1 MPGRF
6 DAAEMPRLDAF
17 DEEFGQDSVAIQ
29 RGQRRKTR
37 EWFWTFFSVALGVG
51 VISVLALGWSAADR
65 RLRLE
70 LQSAVVAPISPPAG
84 EGLEEEID
92 GLRRQVEALKH
103 EITKLKDAREQTAQ
117 IIAAL
122 RAAEQESRDRVPS
135 TYWYSDP
142 VALSVGESQPEREGI
157 VPLPQP
163 PPTARPALRRAE
175 QSENR
180 GTFRRK
186 LRSDYP

>member
-6 DAAEMPRLDAF
+6 DAGEMPRLDAF
-17 DEEFGQDSVAIQ
+17 DEEFGQDPVAIQ
-29 RGQRRKTR
+29 RGQRRKTGER
-37 EWFWTFFSVALGVG
+37 FCTFFSVALGVG

-70 LQSAVVAPISPPAG
+70 LQSAVVAPISPPTR

-103 EITKLKDAREQTAQ
+103 EITKLKDAREQTAAQ

-122 RAAEQESRDRVPS
+122 RAAEQESRGD
-135 TYWYSDP
+135 
-142 VALSVGESQPEREGI
+142 G
-157 VPLPQP
+157 
-163 PPTARPALRRAE
+163 
-175 QSENR
+175 
-180 GTFRRK
+180 RK
-186 LRSDYP
+186 

>member
-37 EWFWTFFSVALGVG
+37 ERFWTFFSIALGVG

-70 LQSAVVAPISPPAG
+70 LGSAGGGTVSPATPGGLGAG
-84 EGLEEEID
+84 IGWI
-92 GLRRQVEALKH
+92 RCH
-103 EITKLKDAREQTAQ
+103 EQ
-117 IIAAL
+117 
-122 RAAEQESRDRVPS
+122 
-135 TYWYSDP
+135 
-142 VALSVGESQPEREGI
+142 
-157 VPLPQP
+157 
-163 PPTARPALRRAE
+163 
-175 QSENR
+175 
-180 GTFRRK
+180 
-186 LRSDYP
+186 

>member
-1 MPGRF
+1 MPGKF

-17 DEEFGQDSVAIQ
+17 DEEFGQDPVAIQ

-37 EWFWTFFSVALGVG
+37 VRFWTFFSVALGVG

-70 LQSAVVAPISPPAG
+70 LQSAVVAPISPRTR
-84 EGLEEEID
+84 EGLDEEID
-92 GLRRQVEALKH
+92 GLRRQVEVLTN

-117 IIAAL
+117 TIAAL
-122 RAAEQESRDRVPS
+122 RAAEQESRDPVPS

-142 VALSVGESQPEREGI
+142 AALSVGTVGIESDPEPEGV
-157 VPLPQP
+157 VPLPRP
-163 PPTARPALRRAE
+163 PPRIAPTA
-175 QSENR
+175 
-180 GTFRRK
+180 G
-186 LRSDYP
+186 RSDARMGSARRR